1 MSRSE
6 YQSKIERFYKALD
19 TGDVSVAD
27 DIIHPDYIYHGAA
40 GIGPGPE
47 GMKTFIR
54 EVNSVLTGMQNII
67 DDIIVEDDQSVVR
80 YTTRGTHTGEFA
92 GSPATGNYLDIT
104 GIAIYRWSEG
114 KIIEEWDHSE
124 EIKALTT
131 LGLLPAPN

>member
-6 YQSKIERFYKALD
+6 FQSKIERLYKPLE

-27 DIIHPDYIYHGAA
+27 DIVHPDYVYHGTA

-54 EVNSVLTGMQNII
+54 EVHAALTGTQNII
-67 DDIIVEDDQSVVR
+67 DDLIVEDDQSVVR
-80 YTTRGTHTGEFA
+80 YTTRGTHTGEWA
-92 GSPATGNYLDIT
+92 GAPATGNYLDVT

-114 KIIEEWDHSE
+114 KIVEEWDHGE
-124 EIKALTT
+124 EIKTFTA
-131 LGLLPAPN
+131 LGLLPAPQ